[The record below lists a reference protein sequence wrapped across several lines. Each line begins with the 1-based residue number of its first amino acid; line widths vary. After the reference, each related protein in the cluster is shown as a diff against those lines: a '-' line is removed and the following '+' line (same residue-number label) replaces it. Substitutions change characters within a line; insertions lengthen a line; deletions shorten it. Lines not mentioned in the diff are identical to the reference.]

1 MLAMVRTSGFRLFR
15 TGRYLIL
22 DLSFF
27 RSVTG
32 SKSSVHTYLNYLVI
46 VSPPFIPS
54 ASSASASV
62 RNFACMTDL
71 SAGSDITKVTG
82 FDLENKLFAYSGMF
96 EAGVREVV
104 SQRWRILVL
113 ENDG

>member
-1 MLAMVRTSGFRLFR
+1 
-15 TGRYLIL
+15 
-22 DLSFF
+22 
-27 RSVTG
+27 
-32 SKSSVHTYLNYLVI
+32 
-46 VSPPFIPS
+46 
-54 ASSASASV
+54 
-62 RNFACMTDL
+62 MTDL